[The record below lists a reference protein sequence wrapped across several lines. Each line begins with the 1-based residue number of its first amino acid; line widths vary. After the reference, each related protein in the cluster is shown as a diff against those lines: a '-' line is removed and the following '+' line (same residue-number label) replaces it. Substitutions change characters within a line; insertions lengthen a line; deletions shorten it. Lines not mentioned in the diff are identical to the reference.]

1 MPSSVTELVEL
12 LDLEAIEDNLFRG
25 RQPDTAMQRVFG
37 GQVLAQSL
45 VAAMRTVPGPLACH
59 SLHSYFLRPG
69 DTKVPIIYDV
79 EEMRDG
85 RSFATRRVAARQHGR
100 PIFFLTASFQVPEGG
115 LDHQDRMPAVP
126 TPQECE
132 PRLGHGPRRNEEWL
146 REWAALDVRPVADS
160 RSGGSLET
168 DHHSARSQWWIRVSG
183 PLPDDPVT
191 QLAAFTYASDMTL
204 LPATLVPHGLF
215 VQSPGMQAASLDHSI
230 WFHRPLRADQW
241 WLYDQVSPSA
251 SGGRGLALA
260 RVFSQDGQLVASVAQ
275 EGLIRQ
281 HPQAAPSGTG

>member
-25 RQPDTAMQRVFG
+25 RQPDTKMQRVFG

-45 VAAMRTVPGPLACH
+45 VAAMRTVAEPLACH

-115 LDHQDRMPAVP
+115 LDHQDRMPEVP
-126 TPQECE
+126 TPEECE
-132 PRLGHGPRRNEEWL
+132 PRTDRGSRSKEEWL
-146 REWAALDVRPVADS
+146 REWAALDVRPVGDS
-160 RSGGSLET
+160 RSGGDLGT
-168 DHHSARSQWWIRVSG
+168 VHHSARSQWWIRVSG
-183 PLPDDPVT
+183 ALPEDPVT

-215 VQSPGMQAASLDHSI
+215 VQSPGIQAASLDHSI

-275 EGLIRQ
+275 EGLIRK
-281 HPQAAPSGTG
+281 HAEAAPPPAG